1 MGKGYL
7 NEGSFPLK
15 RLRERMQ
22 SFAWADAKLC
32 VGNCKAL
39 RERMQSFAWADAKL
53 CVKKGLIIDEIDDSS
68 ADKGFP

>member
-1 MGKGYL
+1 
-7 NEGSFPLK
+7 
-15 RLRERMQ
+15 MQ

-39 RERMQSFAWADAKL
+39 RWQLQSFAMADAKL
-53 CVKKGLIIDEIDDSS
+53 CVKKGLIVDEIDDSL